1 MCIVTFRWAPESDQ
15 PPLLAPI
22 VFFFERGP
30 PSACTGGRATRC
42 SGRDQ
47 RSGGAWLGITRHG
60 RFAMVTNIRN
70 PALRKQGAPSR
81 AVPWCGSFWRA
92 CSLLRTSPMPRW
104 TGRRTLRRFQPALR
118 RSRRFG
124 PFTVVRQLAG
134 ARACRRT
141 RRAWSSN
148 ASLDTP
154 AQSFTHETGFR
165 HALAESDPAQRNT
178 RLLRLLQNATPTPD
192 AQLPNTGVPFAV
204 ERMLGSIFI
213 VSDNYGTRASTVL
226 SVIGDQVTMRE
237 AGFGVGGEPQD
248 TLASP
253 STSASSH
260 RPHRSKPAAR
270 SRAPRRLR
278 QRYALR
284 ARTDARGRCPP
295 ASARATGAHHVE
307 HRANPAQ

>member
-15 PPLLAPI
+15 PLLLAANRDE
-22 VFFFERGP
+22 FYERPTERMHWWPGDEVL
-30 PSACTGGRATRC
+30 

-47 RSGGAWLGITRHG
+47 RSGGVWLGITRHG

-81 AVPWCGSFWRA
+81 G
-92 CSLLRTSPMPRW
+92 
-104 TGRRTLRRFQPALR
+104 AL
-118 RSRRFG
+118 
-124 PFTVVRQLAG
+124 VRQFLEGVQSAADFAHATMTDAG
-134 ARACRRT
+134 RYEGFNLLCGEVGASARSLWFANSQEG
-141 RRAWSSN
+141 AAHAVEPGVHGLSN

-154 AQSFTHETGFR
+154 WPKLLRMRQGFR

-248 TLASP
+248 TLAFNFRIQS
-253 STSASSH
+253 
-260 RPHRSKPAAR
+260 
-270 SRAPRRLR
+270 
-278 QRYALR
+278 
-284 ARTDARGRCPP
+284 PP
-295 ASARATGAHHVE
+295 A
-307 HRANPAQ
+307 P